1 MGLSQYSGT
10 FEPDDLAMLQKVFD
24 RVKEQRGLCESDAEK
39 AEVLAAEMILLF
51 NLGVTDE
58 DALLHSLSKCGN
70 RLPMIVTIR
79 RVGDDLFSVDW
90 AAKGRDVSVR
100 VTVPRSEG
108 LRIYTDAE
116 REEIAC
122 KEAQTLALDFAGAL
136 VGEKC
141 ISVPAN

>member
-1 MGLSQYSGT
+1 M
-10 FEPDDLAMLQKVFD
+10 K
-24 RVKEQRGLCESDAEK
+24 
-39 AEVLAAEMILLF
+39 
-51 NLGVTDE
+51 
-58 DALLHSLSKCGN
+58 SLSKRGGH
-70 RLPMIVTIR
+70 LPMVVTIR

-90 AAKGRDVSVR
+90 AANGNAVAVR

-122 KEAQTLALDFAGAL
+122 KKAQTLALDFAEAL

-141 ISVPAN
+141 ISVPTKAN

>member
-1 MGLSQYSGT
+1 MTLSQYSGA
-10 FEPDDLAMLQKVFD
+10 FEPDDLAMLQRVFD

-100 VTVPRSEG
+100 VTVPRS
-108 LRIYTDAE
+108 
-116 REEIAC
+116 
-122 KEAQTLALDFAGAL
+122 
-136 VGEKC
+136 
-141 ISVPAN
+141 

>member
-1 MGLSQYSGT
+1 MKCL
-10 FEPDDLAMLQKVFD
+10 
-24 RVKEQRGLCESDAEK
+24 
-39 AEVLAAEMILLF
+39 
-51 NLGVTDE
+51 NLGVSDAG
-58 DALLHSLSKCGN
+58 ALLPSLSKCGN

-79 RVGDDLFSVDW
+79 RVADDLFSVDW